1 MVNYDEK
8 YDHEESL
15 IDYNMDDNFYDD
27 KVKNTNKFIIKEKYL
42 ILINKQILYYYDL
55 ENKRSF

>member
-27 KVKNTNKFIIKEKYL
+27 KVKNTNKFITKEQYL
-42 ILINKQILYYYDL
+42 ILINK
-55 ENKRSF
+55 

>member
-1 MVNYDEK
+1 VVNYDEK